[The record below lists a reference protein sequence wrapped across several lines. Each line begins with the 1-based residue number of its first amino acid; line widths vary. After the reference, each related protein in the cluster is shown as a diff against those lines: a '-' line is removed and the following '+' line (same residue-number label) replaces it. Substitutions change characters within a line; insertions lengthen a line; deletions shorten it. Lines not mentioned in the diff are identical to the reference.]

1 MLIEA
6 NLGGALAPSLL
17 LYAVVS
23 IVLFILIDRV
33 ASAIGFYRIV
43 WHPALVRF
51 ALWLGLLSAL
61 VLLTRPG
68 AVAL

>member
-1 MLIEA
+1 MLIET
-6 NLGGALAPSLL
+6 NVGGALAPSLL
-17 LYAVVS
+17 LYVMVS
-23 IVLFILIDRV
+23 IVLFLVTDRV

-51 ALWLGLLSAL
+51 ALWVGLLSAL

-68 AVAL
+68 VVAP

>member
-1 MLIEA
+1 MLIET
-6 NLGGALAPSLL
+6 NVGGALAPSLL
-17 LYAVVS
+17 LYGLVS
-23 IVLFILIDRV
+23 IVLFLVTDRV

-51 ALWLGLLSAL
+51 ALWVGLLSAL

-68 AVAL
+68 VVAP

>member
-1 MLIEA
+1 MLIET
-6 NLGGALAPSLL
+6 NVGGALAPSLL
-17 LYAVVS
+17 LYVLVS
-23 IVLFILIDRV
+23 IVLFLVTDRV

-51 ALWLGLLSAL
+51 ALWVCLLSAL

-68 AVAL
+68 VIT